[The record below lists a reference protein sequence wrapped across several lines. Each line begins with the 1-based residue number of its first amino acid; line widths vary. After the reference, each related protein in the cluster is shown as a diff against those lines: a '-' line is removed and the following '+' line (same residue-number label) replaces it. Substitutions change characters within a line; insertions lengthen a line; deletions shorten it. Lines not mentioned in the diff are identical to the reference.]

1 MINTS
6 AFDRVLEQAFIAL
19 VDDFAIEQVN
29 QLEDPK
35 WEWDRITKRKSGVIV
50 DSPRDIVD
58 IGTLRD
64 ALTIEYIDQTEAEIS
79 YPVDYAIDV
88 HEGATRSDGSKMP
101 ARSWVTAAVDEL
113 DLVQVL
119 ADNLE
124 ELL

>member
-35 WEWDRITKRKSGVIV
+35 WEWDRITKRKSGAIV

-58 IGTLRD
+58 LGTLRD
-64 ALTIEYIDQTEAEIS
+64 SLDIEYVDETEAIYL
-79 YPVDYAIDV
+79 YPVDYAANV
-88 HEGATRSDGSKMP
+88 HEGATRSDGSRMP
-101 ARSWVTAAVDEL
+101 ARPWVTAAVDEL